1 MLVEKHNKLKF
12 RELYDNYKSEMAF
25 GLALLCLVL
34 LSYGLS
40 YHIPLDFY
48 TTALNPILNGCIATV
63 SLFGAWLM
71 FRHHNGIHVRIL
83 WACTL
88 LVWGILATLLLM
100 HVLVYN
106 QPISSEKMISLRGRE
121 LIIGNFYAWLLLH
134 YPVTVLRPGW
144 QNIRRALEALLPVA
158 VIAIIDEVFPI
169 DLRWLL
175 AIWPIM
181 WVIILGIHIR
191 KYRQWCEEN
200 YSTMANID
208 VQWIVRYIIMLLFS
222 GVAYTIMSFS
232 YTVAHAFT
240 VKWLLL
246 LLLVYSTEQI
256 LYRQDPWN
264 LLRRAKAAK
273 AAMAEEETGDVDPDL
288 MSGEYKATLEQWMAT
303 EKPYL
308 NPEFRLID
316 LREVLPLNRTYL
328 SQLINSAYGCNF
340 YQFVTNYRIEEAK
353 RLMREQPDMK
363 MQDIA
368 EQCGFSSPVVFSRTF
383 TRETGVSPSEWSIK
397 NA

>member
-1 MLVEKHNKLKF
+1 MLEEKHNSLKF

-25 GLALLCLVL
+25 GLALLCLVV
-34 LSYGLS
+34 LSYCLA
-40 YHIPLDFY
+40 YRIPLDFY

-88 LVWGILATLLLM
+88 LVWGVLATLLLTHLM
-100 HVLVYN
+100 VYN
-106 QPISSEKMISLRGRE
+106 MPMPSEGTISLRGRE
-121 LIIGNFYAWLLLH
+121 LIIGNVYAWLLLH
-134 YPVTVLRPGW
+134 YPVSVLRPGW

-200 YSTMANID
+200 YSTMDNID
-208 VQWIVRYIIMLLFS
+208 VQWIVRYIIMFLIS

-240 VKWLLL
+240 VQWLLL

-363 MQDIA
+363 MHDIA
-368 EQCGFSSPVVFSRTF
+368 EQCGFSSPVVFSRIF